1 MPEYTPLLARS
12 RNGNSKNG
20 IPWSQRLHH
29 FTWANFEVTMST
41 GALATLI
48 GQQPYKVPGN
58 DAIGWFF
65 MILNF
70 ILFIAF
76 TGLIVYRFT
85 AVRGSLTKSLH
96 HPHESFFFGAY
107 FVSLALHLYCLDL
120 YFVPLC
126 GDWLLKAI
134 ETLYWTYASICM
146 LFTVFQYHV
155 IFDRVKLPVTHALP
169 AWILP
174 VYPFLMLGVVGS
186 AILKNQPATAGLPIF
201 IGSIAFQGLGFTVA
215 YFFLTIYVT
224 RLVNSNLPEPPKR
237 PAMYVAVGPAAYTVN
252 TFVALGMQAPKHI
265 PKGFLDI
272 DTIPIGDVF
281 KAMAVAIGVF
291 MWLVSFFFS
300 ALSTV
305 SVLISAKDSHF
316 TLNYWGF
323 VFPNVGLVIG
333 LLQLGEALDLPSVQ
347 KICAAA
353 TAVLTLLWIFCAVM
367 HVRAL
372 RRKEVL
378 WPGQDED
385 MEDLDGN
392 PEDMDGEDESDDD
405 A

>member
-1 MPEYTPLLARS
+1 MPEYTPLLGRS
-12 RNGNSKNG
+12 RNGNSRNA
-20 IPWSQRLHH
+20 IPWSKRLHH

-48 GQQPYKVPGN
+48 GQQPYEFPGN
-58 DAIGWFF
+58 VAIGSFF
-65 MILNF
+65 AVFNI
-70 ILFIAF
+70 ILFVTF
-76 TGLIVYRFT
+76 TGLIAYRFSS
-85 AVRGSLTKSLH
+85 VRGSLAKSLH

-107 FVSLALHLYCLDL
+107 FVSLALILYCADL
-120 YFVPLC
+120 YLVPLC

-134 ETLYWTYASICM
+134 ETLYWTYAGVCM

-186 AILKNQPATAGLPIF
+186 AILKNQPATVGLPIF

-224 RLVNSNLPEPPKR
+224 RLVNSNLPDPPKR

-265 PKGFLDI
+265 PEGFLGI
-272 DTIPIGDVF
+272 DSIPIGDVF
-281 KAMAVAIGVF
+281 KVMAVAIGVF
-291 MWLVSFFFS
+291 LWLVSFFFS

-316 TLNYWGF
+316 TLNWWAF
-323 VFPNVGLVIG
+323 IFPNVGLVVG

-347 KICAAA
+347 KICTGA
-353 TAVLTLLWIFCAVM
+353 TAVLTLLWIFCAIM

-372 RRKEVL
+372 SRKEVL

-385 MEDLDGN
+385 MEDMDGN
-392 PEDMDGEDESDDD
+392 PEDMDGEDESDDG